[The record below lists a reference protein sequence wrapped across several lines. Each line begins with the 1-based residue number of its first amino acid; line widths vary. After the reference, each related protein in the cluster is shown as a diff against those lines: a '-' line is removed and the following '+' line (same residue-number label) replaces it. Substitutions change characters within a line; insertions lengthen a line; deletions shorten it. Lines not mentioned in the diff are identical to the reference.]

1 MKVISSIQEWQA
13 IRKSI
18 SPQRNIG
25 FVPTMGNLHQGHAS
39 LLNNARNENDVCV
52 LSIFINPTQFN
63 DKNDFEKYPKTF
75 EDDVKL
81 ASDCHVDFIFSPQAN
96 DIYHDNYLYQVCESN
111 ISKLLEGKQRPGHFD
126 GVLTVVMKLFNLV
139 KPHRAYFGEKDYQQ
153 LLLIKGMVDAFFLD
167 IDIVA
172 CPTVR
177 LSSGLALSSR
187 NNRLN
192 EAQIDKSKLISQLLT
207 SGLQHHEIRRQL
219 ETQGFEVEYVQEWQK
234 RLFAAVKIGD
244 VRLIDNVK
252 IPDLIADIADKDL

>member
-1 MKVISSIQEWQA
+1 MKVIASIQEWQA
-13 IRKSI
+13 MRKTI
-18 SPQRNIG
+18 SSHKSIG

-39 LLNNARNENDVCV
+39 LLNKACNENDVCV

-75 EDDVKL
+75 EADIKL
-81 ASDCHVDFIFSPQAN
+81 ATDCNVDFIFSPQTN
-96 DIYHDNYLYQVCESN
+96 DIYHDNYLYQICESN
-111 ISKLLEGKQRPGHFD
+111 ISKILEGKQRPGHFD
-126 GVLTVVMKLFNLV
+126 GVLTVVMKLFSLV

-167 IDIVA
+167 IEIVP

-192 EAQIDKSKLISQLLT
+192 EEQIDKSKLISQLLT
-207 SGLQHHEIRRQL
+207 SGLHQTEIREKL
-219 ETQGFEVEYVQEWQK
+219 EAQGFEVEYVQEWHK

-252 IPDLIADIADKDL
+252 IHEIADSLDKD